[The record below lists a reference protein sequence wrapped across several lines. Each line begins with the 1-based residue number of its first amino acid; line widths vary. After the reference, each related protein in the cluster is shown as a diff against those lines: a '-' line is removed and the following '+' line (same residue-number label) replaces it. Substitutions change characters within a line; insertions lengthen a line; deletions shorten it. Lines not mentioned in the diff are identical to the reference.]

1 MAASATRTPGGG
13 STLEARIGVLLK
25 VGVYSS
31 AAVIL
36 LGGILYLI
44 RHGNDATNYSVF
56 HGVPEGLDTLS
67 GIAAGA
73 MHGQSLAIMQ
83 FGILMLIATPVA
95 RVIFS
100 VFAFLAER
108 DYLYVAIS
116 ALVLA
121 ILAYGLMAH

>member
-1 MAASATRTPGGG
+1 MGDSGTKTPGED
-13 STLEARIGVLLK
+13 STLETKIGVLLL

-31 AAVIL
+31 AAVIM
-36 LGGILYLI
+36 LGGILYLV
-44 RHGNDATNYSVF
+44 RHGHETPNYSVF
-56 HGVPEGLDTLS
+56 HGVPDRLDTLR

-73 MHGQSLAIMQ
+73 LRGQSLAIMQ

-95 RVIFS
+95 RVVFS

-121 ILAYGLMAH
+121 ILAYSLIAL

>member
-1 MAASATRTPGGG
+1 MTASAPKTSGGD
-13 STLEARIGVLLK
+13 SELDAKIGLLLQI
-25 VGVYSS
+25 GVYSS

-36 LGGILYLI
+36 LGGILYLV
-44 RHGNDATNYSVF
+44 RQGNETPNYSVF
-56 HGVPEGLDTLS
+56 HGAPDRLNTLS

-73 MHGQSLAIMQ
+73 VHGQALAIMQ

-108 DYLYVAIS
+108 DSLYVAIS

-121 ILAYGLMAH
+121 ILAYSLMMH

>member
-1 MAASATRTPGGG
+1 MGTSRLKPRGDDSA
-13 STLEARIGVLLK
+13 LDARIGLLLK

-31 AAVIL
+31 ALVIL
-36 LGGILYLI
+36 IGGILYLV
-44 RHGNDATNYSVF
+44 RQGNETPNYSVF
-56 HGVPEGLDTLS
+56 HGAPGGLDTVS
-67 GIAAGA
+67 GIATGA
-73 MHGQSLAIMQ
+73 MRGQALAVMQ

-95 RVIFS
+95 RVVFS

-116 ALVLA
+116 ALVLV

>member
-1 MAASATRTPGGG
+1 LTTSTTRTPGD
-13 STLEARIGVLLK
+13 SALEARIGMLLK

-44 RHGNDATNYSVF
+44 RHGNETPNYSTF
-56 HGVPEGLDTLS
+56 HGVPDRLNTLS
-67 GIAAGA
+67 GIFAGA
-73 MHGQSLAIMQ
+73 IHGQSLAIMQ

-95 RVIFS
+95 RVVFS

-121 ILAYGLMAH
+121 ILAYSLIAL